1 MIDVHIVNYKDTI
14 IPVITKCKPKI
25 DYDLDIIMNEIV
37 ENLEKHLQSMNNCKR
52 GKLEEEDQMILNE
65 FAYKFRIFDPLD
77 REFGE

>member
-1 MIDVHIVNYKDTI
+1 MIDVHIVNYMDTI

-52 GKLEEEDQMILNE
+52 GKLEEEDQMFINE